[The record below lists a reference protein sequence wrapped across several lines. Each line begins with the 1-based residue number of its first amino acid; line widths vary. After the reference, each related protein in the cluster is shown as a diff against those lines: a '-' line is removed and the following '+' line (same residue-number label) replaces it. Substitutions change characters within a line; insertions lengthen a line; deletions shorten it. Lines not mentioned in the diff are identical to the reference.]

1 MATSQPSLKVER
13 SIGIRTMSPQNDP
26 FMILL
31 PILIVLS
38 SLVFLLL
45 LFLVCVVVM
54 RRRRGIALSDTDGPI
69 DLSRDEFA
77 EGAGGFTGVESRWL
91 ESVDEGSRRQYQRA
105 KGTVQVPFICYR

>member
-1 MATSQPSLKVER
+1 
-13 SIGIRTMSPQNDP
+13 
-26 FMILL
+26 MILL

>member
-1 MATSQPSLKVER
+1 MNITTV
-13 SIGIRTMSPQNDP
+13 SPQSDP
-26 FMILL
+26 LMILL

-38 SLVFLLL
+38 SLLFLLL

-69 DLSRDEFA
+69 DLSHDEVA

-91 ESVDEGSRRQYQRA
+91 ESVDEGSRTQYQQA
-105 KGTVQVPFICYR
+105 KGTA